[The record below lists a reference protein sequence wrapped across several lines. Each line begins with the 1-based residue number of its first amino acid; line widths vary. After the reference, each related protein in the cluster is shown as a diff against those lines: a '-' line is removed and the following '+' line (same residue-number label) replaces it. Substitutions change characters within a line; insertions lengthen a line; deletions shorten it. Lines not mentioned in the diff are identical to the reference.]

1 MEERILSVLCVA
13 LGLEKVDTAISQD
26 NCENWDSMRHLN
38 LVVELESEFC
48 VEFEPEEIAEM
59 KDYERIKSLL
69 YSKLEGVS

>member
-26 NCENWDSMRHLN
+26 NCENWD
-38 LVVELESEFC
+38 
-48 VEFEPEEIAEM
+48 
-59 KDYERIKSLL
+59 YERIKSLL